1 MVSFQVT
8 LTLSDLQVPKSIPGI
23 CKFVD
28 LFILG
33 LGEAIDFKV
42 EWPWMFIQLF
52 NLFFGKFYTMWYWP
66 EVRIYYQANGKL
78 YVAYNFNYVTKLK
91 NCSRS

>member
-8 LTLSDLQVPKSIPGI
+8 LTLSDLQVPKCIPGI

-52 NLFFGKFYTMWYWP
+52 NLFWGNSTQCDIGPKLEYITKQMGNCMLHIILTM
-66 EVRIYYQANGKL
+66 
-78 YVAYNFNYVTKLK
+78 
-91 NCSRS
+91 